1 MRISFNW
8 LKDFI
13 DITQTPQE
21 IAALLTDCGL
31 EVEGIEDW
39 ESISAASPGHNRR
52 TMRDPNSPSRG
63 QPDEP

>member
-13 DITQTPQE
+13 DIKQTPQE

-31 EVEGIEDW
+31 EVESVEEW
-39 ESISAASPGHNRR
+39 ESIKGGLN
-52 TMRDPNSPSRG
+52 G
-63 QPDEP
+63 LKLEV